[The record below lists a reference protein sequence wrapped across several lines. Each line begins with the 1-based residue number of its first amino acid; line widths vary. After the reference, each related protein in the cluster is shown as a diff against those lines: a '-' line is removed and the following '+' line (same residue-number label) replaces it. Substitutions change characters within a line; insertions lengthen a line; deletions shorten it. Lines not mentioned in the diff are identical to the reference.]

1 MKRMLFNATHA
12 EELRVA
18 IVDGQRLVDLDIE
31 VAGRE
36 QRKSNIYKGVVTRVE
51 PSLEAC
57 FVSYG
62 EDRHGFLPFKE
73 IAREYFKP
81 GSMPGRPESKTPL
94 PMAQNSWF
102 RWRRKNA
109 ATKAQP

>member
-18 IVDGQRLVDLDIE
+18 IVDGQKLIDIDIE
-31 VAGRE
+31 TAGRE

-57 FVSYG
+57 FVDYG
-62 EDRHGFLPFKE
+62 EERHGFLPFKE
-73 IAREYFKP
+73 ISRQYFKD
-81 GSMPGRPESKTPL
+81 GVDVR
-94 PMAQNSWF
+94 
-102 RWRRKNA
+102 NA
-109 ATKAQP
+109 KIADAIKEGQELIVQ

>member
-31 VAGRE
+31 TAGRE
-36 QRKSNIYKGVVTRVE
+36 QRKSNIYKGVVTRIE

-57 FVSYG
+57 FVNYG
-62 EDRHGFLPFKE
+62 EERHGFLPFKE
-73 IAREYFKP
+73 IAREYFRP
-81 GSMPGRPESKTPL
+81 GVDVVAPPS
-94 PMAQNSWF
+94 
-102 RWRRKNA
+102 RRRSPRAPNCWYRLKKRSA
-109 ATKAQP
+109 ATKGRR